1 MQDIK
6 IIPHFHGISFCD
18 VDIQN
23 REGIFDLYKNGNVP
37 YYSEMIFKNAFLNY
51 DKKLSKYDIKLME
64 DFYVG
69 EVENV
74 FNNRDIMTQKE
85 FLEFSRHY
93 VNNYKSCAGSTTF
106 FDEQSKEPSD
116 NITLDKQSKEHF
128 RNPYK
133 QLEES
138 LNSKYNEKQNY
149 ENYTLKSIETYS
161 PKVKEKIK
169 NIKLIRDECCAAIL
183 DIRGKKN
190 KTNERE
196 NIKDN
201 FQFLCNKE
209 NENMEDNAYDPFI
222 ATSKFPFHPIKFAIN
237 NNKKDEFEEQFK
249 LFKDVN
255 AQYLLLGMVFC
266 SFYSKKKYNKELKH
280 DIPQIKHSKN
290 VNYNCRYLYQTEVDF
305 YKINPQNFKFAFPI
319 LLIKNNIPENDKQ
332 NIKEKFNL
340 NEDEYNM
347 ILQCSP
353 YNRRYTQQT
362 FIVPNTIFDNICENY
377 SKLILRKA
385 KDLLNENEKL
395 YYLNPIN
402 EFVEIEDE
410 NRLNDYTND
419 VHALSRT
426 GNGNGIIVD
435 QQPKKILDIENL
447 KDRFVTVKNDI
458 FNIIKEKEDLEE
470 ARKLLSEK
478 VSEEKYETV
487 CASRIVSKLAN
498 GRNTVEKN
506 DAKTAKILQKR
517 ENRRY
522 RDMVKNKQVNLGEF
536 FESIGI

>member
-1 MQDIK
+1 MKNIK
-6 IIPHFHGISFCD
+6 IIPHFHGISFCND
-18 VDIQN
+18 NYNNLNIEQINQN
-23 REGIFDLYKNGNVP
+23 RERIFNLYKNGNAP
-37 YYSEMIFKNAFLNY
+37 YYSEMIFKNAFLDPN
-51 DKKLSKYDIKLME
+51 KELSEYDIRLME

-74 FNNRDIMTQKE
+74 FNNRNIMTQEE

-93 VNNYKSCAGSTTF
+93 VNNYKSCASSATF
-106 FDEQSKEPSD
+106 
-116 NITLDKQSKEHF
+116 NGQSKEHF

-183 DIRGKKN
+183 DIKGKKN
-190 KTNERE
+190 KTNERK

-201 FQFLCNKE
+201 FQFLSNKE

-222 ATSKFPFHPIKFAIN
+222 ATSKFPFHPIKFAIS
-237 NNKKDEFEEQFK
+237 NNKKDEFKKQFK

-266 SFYSKKKYNKELKH
+266 DFYSEEEYNQELKH
-280 DIPQIKHSKN
+280 DIPQIKHLKDIKYS
-290 VNYNCRYLYQTEVDF
+290 CRYLYQTEVDF

-319 LLIKNNIPENDKQ
+319 LLIKNNISENDKQ
-332 NIKEKFNL
+332 DIKEKFGL
-340 NEDEYNM
+340 NENEYST
-347 ILQCSP
+347 ILECSP
-353 YNRRYTQQT
+353 YDKRCKKQRTY
-362 FIVPNTIFDNICENY
+362 VSSGTIFDNICKNY

-385 KDLLNENEKL
+385 KNLLNENEKL

-402 EFVEIEDE
+402 EFVKIEDE
-410 NRLNDYTND
+410 NRLNDYTNN
-419 VHALSRT
+419 VHTLSIT
-426 GNGNGIIVD
+426 NSGNGVIVD
-435 QQPKKILDIENL
+435 QQLKKILGIEDL

-470 ARKLLSEK
+470 ATKLLSEK

-487 CASRIVSKLAN
+487 CASRIVSKLTN
-498 GRNTVEKN
+498 GRNTVEEN
-506 DAKTAKILQKR
+506 DAKIAQILQKR
-517 ENRRY
+517 EDRRY